1 MLDPNNRKLQRLI
14 SQTPVSRHT
23 VERRISRISTNV
35 KDKLQRDLAN
45 ATAFSLALDESTDVT
60 DNPQMAV
67 FVRYVSSDAVVKEE
81 LLDLIAL
88 KETTRGVD
96 IKKRWTKS

>member
-1 MLDPNNRKLQRLI
+1 MRDPNNRKLQRLTL
-14 SQTPVSRHT
+14 QTPVSRHT
-23 VERRISRISTNV
+23 VKRRISRISANV

-45 ATAFSLALDESTDVT
+45 ATAFSLALDESTDET
-60 DNPQMAV
+60 DNPQLAV
-67 FVRYVSSDAVVKEE
+67 YVRYVSFDIAVKEE
-81 LLDLIAL
+81 LLDLIPL